1 MTASGGELCRV
12 LLVIKTILSGRY
24 SIPTVI
30 FDEVDVG
37 IGGGTGEVVG
47 RMLKGLSRSQQVICI
62 THLPQIAAFA
72 DRHFFVK
79 KEIRD
84 ERTVTRV
91 KVLEGD
97 ERIDEIARMLGG
109 GKAAIEHARE
119 MVCLKTHTNFRL
131 NKNLMKCG
139 T

>member
-1 MTASGGELCRV
+1 MLASLKIKDIAIIDELD
-12 LLVIKTILSGRY
+12 IKFCPHLNI
-24 SIPTVI
+24 I
-30 FDEVDVG
+30 
-37 IGGGTGEVVG
+37 TGETG
-47 RMLKGLSRSQQVICI
+47 
-62 THLPQIAAFA
+62 QIACFA

-109 GKAAIEHARE
+109 GKAAVEHARE
-119 MVCLKTHTNFRL
+119 MVMLKGN
-131 NKNLMKCG
+131 
-139 T
+139 

>member
-1 MTASGGELCRV
+1 MRLG
-12 LLVIKTILSGRY
+12 
-24 SIPTVI
+24 
-30 FDEVDVG
+30 
-37 IGGGTGEVVG
+37 
-47 RMLKGLSRSQQVICI
+47 QV
-62 THLPQIAAFA
+62 AALA

-84 ERTVTRV
+84 KRTVTRV

-119 MVCLKTHTNFRL
+119 MVCLYNL
-131 NKNLMKCG
+131 NRF
-139 T
+139 

>member
-1 MTASGGELCRV
+1 MIGSLKIKDIAIIDELN
-12 LLVIKTILSGRY
+12 IKFCPYLNI
-24 SIPTVI
+24 I
-30 FDEVDVG
+30 
-37 IGGGTGEVVG
+37 TGETG
-47 RMLKGLSRSQQVICI
+47 
-62 THLPQIAAFA
+62 QIAAFA

-84 ERTVTRV
+84 KRTVTRV

-119 MVCLKTHTNFRL
+119 MVGISKE
-131 NKNLMKCG
+131 
-139 T
+139 

>member
-1 MTASGGELCRV
+1 MRLG
-12 LLVIKTILSGRY
+12 
-24 SIPTVI
+24 
-30 FDEVDVG
+30 
-37 IGGGTGEVVG
+37 
-47 RMLKGLSRSQQVICI
+47 QV
-62 THLPQIAAFA
+62 AAFA

-109 GKAAIEHARE
+109 GKGAIEHARE
-119 MVCLKTHTNFRL
+119 MIKI
-131 NKNLMKCG
+131 G
-139 T
+139 GSI

>member
-1 MTASGGELCRV
+1 
-12 LLVIKTILSGRY
+12 
-24 SIPTVI
+24 
-30 FDEVDVG
+30 
-37 IGGGTGEVVG
+37 
-47 RMLKGLSRSQQVICI
+47 MLKGLSRSQQVISI

-119 MVCLKTHTNFRL
+119 MIHGYSKI
-131 NKNLMKCG
+131 KKQYSY
-139 T
+139 

>member
-1 MTASGGELCRV
+1 MQSFLSKIFSANPGEPLRPLSMTASGGELC
-12 LLVIKTILSGRY
+12 SN
-24 SIPTVI
+24 
-30 FDEVDVG
+30 
-37 IGGGTGEVVG
+37 
-47 RMLKGLSRSQQVICI
+47 
-62 THLPQIAAFA
+62 QIAVFA

-119 MVCLKTHTNFRL
+119 MVMLKGN
-131 NKNLMKCG
+131 
-139 T
+139 

>member
-1 MTASGGELCRV
+1 MLASLKIKDIAIIDELDISFCPH
-12 LLVIKTILSGRY
+12 LNII
-24 SIPTVI
+24 
-30 FDEVDVG
+30 
-37 IGGGTGEVVG
+37 TGETG
-47 RMLKGLSRSQQVICI
+47 
-62 THLPQIAAFA
+62 QIAAFA

-119 MVCLKTHTNFRL
+119 RL
-131 NKNLMKCG
+131 Y
-139 T
+139 

>member
-1 MTASGGELCRV
+1 MLASLKIKDIAIIDELD
-12 LLVIKTILSGRY
+12 IKFCPHLNI
-24 SIPTVI
+24 I
-30 FDEVDVG
+30 
-37 IGGGTGEVVG
+37 TGE
-47 RMLKGLSRSQQVICI
+47 
-62 THLPQIAAFA
+62 TEQIAAFA

-97 ERIDEIARMLGG
+97 ERIDEIARMLGS

-119 MVCLKTHTNFRL
+119 MVMLKR
-131 NKNLMKCG
+131 
-139 T
+139 